1 MLIQFQLNSVVS
13 YPSQERYMESTL
25 NSSEDS
31 QQRNPNTCLCI
42 QGPRTTSCPH
52 VPQPAWAW
60 GFLRGPRI
68 KTSTQF
74 WLSHKKHWRIYVGNT
89 SQIWVQSIPR
99 TQNYVGGK
107 FLIYSKLSV
116 AITPRVDVTLL
127 SLSRLSSS
135 DETSWVGSDS

>member
-1 MLIQFQLNSVVS
+1 MLIQFQLNSLVS
-13 YPSQERYMESTL
+13 YPSQERNMESTL

-42 QGPRTTSCPH
+42 GGPWTTSCPH

-60 GFLRGPRI
+60 GFLLRGPRI

-74 WLSHKKHWRIYVGNT
+74 WLSHRKHWRIYVGNT

-99 TQNYVGGK
+99 TENYVGGK
-107 FLIYSKLSV
+107 FLIYSKTISGNHTKSRCNSSFPFPALLIRWDVLSGL
-116 AITPRVDVTLL
+116 R
-127 SLSRLSSS
+127 
-135 DETSWVGSDS
+135 